1 MNPRIVAHG
10 IPDLLPMVRSGAAN
24 SHVSAIIRS
33 LCVQLG
39 HFEDDSATESTPK
52 EKARRQTMWELGS
65 SFEDALVS
73 ALVERYIKN
82 DPNRYARVGELAYD
96 GLLGTPDLVDLTD
109 FAVIEVKLTW
119 MSSRHDAHSEK
130 FWKYWVQLKAY
141 CMMLGTRL
149 GRLHVCHINGNYRDD
164 RGPVYNVWE
173 DEFTEREL
181 TENWLML
188 TRHAKTLK

>member
-1 MNPRIVAHG
+1 MNPRIVATG
-10 IPDLLPMVRSGAAN
+10 IPDLLPMARSGAAN
-24 SHVSAIIRS
+24 RHISAIIRS
-33 LCVQLG
+33 LCIKLG
-39 HFEDDSATESTPK
+39 HFEDDSAESTPR
-52 EKARRQTMWELGS
+52 ESVRRQTMWELGS
-65 SFEDALVS
+65 TFEDALIS
-73 ALVERYIKN
+73 ALIDRYIKN
-82 DPNRYARVGELAYD
+82 DPNRYARIGELTKN
-96 GLLGTPDLVDLTD
+96 GLIGTVDLVDLTD
-109 FAVIEVKLTW
+109 WAVLEIKLTW

-173 DEFTEREL
+173 DEFTKQEL
-181 TENWLML
+181 EENWLML